1 LNAASGGLFAYSG
14 GMTRAREKRAFGRFL
29 GKWGYRLLLWPVGIG
44 AGLLLLG
51 AFAPMPSTLMV
62 LRRVSGEPVQ
72 RTWVPLDRISP
83 HLSRA
88 VIASED
94 QLFCVHWGVD
104 FEVLR
109 EIAADP
115 EGPARGGST
124 ISMQTVKNV
133 YLWHGRSYIRKAIEI
148 PLALT
153 ADLAW
158 GKRRMMEVYLNVA
171 EWGDGIFG
179 AEAASRYYF
188 RKSAAS
194 LTPSE
199 AARLAAALPN
209 PEKRGS
215 SGPTVHS
222 RRVLR
227 RMGGVEPSI
236 GCVQ

>member
-1 LNAASGGLFAYSG
+1 
-14 GMTRAREKRAFGRFL
+14 MTLARENRAFGRFW
-29 GKWGYRLLLWPVGIG
+29 GRWGYRLLLWPLLVLV
-44 AGLLLLG
+44 LLLAAG
-51 AFAPMPSTLMV
+51 RFVPVPSTLML
-62 LRRVSGEPVQ
+62 LRWASGEPVQ
-72 RTWVPLDRISP
+72 RNWVPIEKMSP

-94 QLFCVHWGVD
+94 QLFCAHWGVD

-109 EIAADP
+109 ELMADP
-115 EGPARGGST
+115 EGPDRGGST

-133 YLWHGRSYIRKAIEI
+133 YLWHGRSYVRKAIEI
-148 PLALT
+148 PLALA

-179 AEAASRYYF
+179 AEAASQHYF
-188 RKSAAS
+188 RKGVST
-194 LTPSE
+194 LTPAE
-199 AARLAAALPN
+199 ASRLAAALPN

-215 SGPTVHS
+215 GVSTSHS

-227 RMGGVEPSI
+227 LMNGVEPYLD
-236 GCVQ
+236 CVK

>member
-1 LNAASGGLFAYSG
+1 
-14 GMTRAREKRAFGRFL
+14 MTGIRENRAFGRYWGRL
-29 GKWGYRLLLWPVGIG
+29 GYRLLFWPLLVMV
-44 AGLLLLG
+44 LLLAAG
-51 AFAPMPSTLMV
+51 CFAPMPSTLM
-62 LRRVSGEPVQ
+62 LARWASGEPVK
-72 RTWVPLDRISP
+72 REWVALDKMSP
-83 HLSRA
+83 HLSKA

-94 QLFCVHWGVD
+94 QLFCAHWGVD

-109 EIAADP
+109 ELLSDP
-115 EGPARGGST
+115 EGPDRGGST

-153 ADLAW
+153 ADLVW

-179 AEAASRYYF
+179 AEAASQHYF
-188 RKSAAS
+188 RKGVSM
-194 LTPSE
+194 LTSVE

-215 SGPTVHS
+215 GASTTHS

-227 RMGGVEPSI
+227 LMGGVEPYLD
-236 GCVQ
+236 CVK